1 MEVSSGAKESN
12 NAEPGNNL
20 RPIPVPRKDAVSKD
34 SDLEKPLIS
43 KNLIQQWNWSV
54 DSVIL
59 LQ

>member
-43 KNLIQQWNWSV
+43 KNLIQQWNWRYA
-54 DSVIL
+54 
-59 LQ
+59 